1 MNPKPNPNPN
11 PNPNASRQGVARVL
25 VFSGFCVLLL
35 FEWIGMAMVQQ
46 LQQTQLV
53 QLRVTD
59 SVHKVRV
66 SIGVR
71 FGVGS
76 S

>member
-1 MNPKPNPNPN
+1 M
-11 PNPNASRQGVARVL
+11 
-25 VFSGFCVLLL
+25 FSGFCVLLL

-46 LQQTQLV
+46 LQMTQLV

-66 SIGVR
+66 RARVRVGVR
-71 FGVGS
+71 VPVE
-76 S
+76 